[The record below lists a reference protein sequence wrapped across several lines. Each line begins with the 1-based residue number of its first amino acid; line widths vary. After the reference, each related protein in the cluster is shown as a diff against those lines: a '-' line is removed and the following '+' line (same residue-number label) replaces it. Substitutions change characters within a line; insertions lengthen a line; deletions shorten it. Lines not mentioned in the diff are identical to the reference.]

1 MADRRFRFAPML
13 ALAFAFASTVALAHA
28 ALAADDAAAV
38 KGTWKVS
45 MEFQGQPVDVTLEIK
60 DAEGGGL
67 TGTWTSPRGTDALSD
82 VKWDGKQ
89 LTFSRTVNRQGQ
101 DMKLAHTA
109 TVNGDTLEGKI
120 TTPQREIPFS
130 GKRAS

>member
-1 MADRRFRFAPML
+1 MSHRRIRFVL
-13 ALAFAFASTVALAHA
+13 ALAFAVVLAHA
-28 ALAADDAAAV
+28 ALAADDAAV
-38 KGTWKVS
+38 KGTWKCS

-67 TGTWTSPRGTDALSD
+67 TGTWTSPRGTDTLSD

-101 DMKLAHTA
+101 EFKVDHSA
-109 TVNGDTLEGKI
+109 TVTGDTLEGKMVL
-120 TTPQREIPFS
+120 PQREVPFT
-130 GKRAS
+130 GKKAS